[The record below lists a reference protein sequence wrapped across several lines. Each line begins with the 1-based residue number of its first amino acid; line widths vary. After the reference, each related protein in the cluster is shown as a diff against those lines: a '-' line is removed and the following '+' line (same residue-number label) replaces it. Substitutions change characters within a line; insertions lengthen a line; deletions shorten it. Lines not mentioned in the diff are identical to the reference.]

1 MPDGSIARRRKR
13 GQPASSTPMDHG
25 PPSITLDAKGKPV
38 ALLHHRLEVVD
49 AADPDS
55 PARTI
60 RRARV
65 VCHYDT
71 AWKRGALTDAEREAC
86 DRYAILCDRAE
97 GAQERRGGPSEAS
110 SPWTR
115 TPPLTALQALA
126 SLRQADKAVG
136 GDGAALL
143 RLWVTHNVA
152 AEEIARRRGERREVC
167 MGRIRAATLRL
178 AEWWEMA

>member
-1 MPDGSIARRRKR
+1 MSRRRKTSAPVTVDVGHAIRIAR
-13 GQPASSTPMDHG
+13 GE
-25 PPSITLDAKGKPV
+25 V
-38 ALLHHRLEVVD
+38 EVVD

-71 AWKRGALTDAEREAC
+71 AWKKGRLSDGEREAC

-97 GAQERRGGPSEAS
+97 GAQERRGGISEAS
-110 SPWTR
+110 APWTR

-136 GDGAALL
+136 TDGAALL
-143 RLWVTHNVA
+143 RLWVTLNLPVP
-152 AEEIARRRGERREVC
+152 EIARRRGEREDMT